1 MNANVTATIEAHRA
15 RLKSLAVDG
24 GAIAYLEEGPA
35 NGEVVLLLHGMPT
48 SSWLWR
54 KVAPGLVS
62 AGLRVVAPD
71 LLGYGASDKPAD
83 PALYEIPR
91 QADRVVALLDA
102 LGIGRATLV
111 VHDLGGAWG
120 FELADRA
127 PERISRL
134 VVLNTAAYRDG
145 FNPPTIVRIVGSPI
159 GPLMLRMM
167 RSRGLGIPMLASL
180 FRQFTGD
187 PSVVTPEMVRGYWL
201 PLHEGTTRPFRQFVT
216 SFEYTFGNLERWA
229 AALRRL
235 TVPALVIW
243 GGKDRVLNAEK
254 QSRQFARDLAI
265 PPDRIVVLAD
275 ANHFLQEDR
284 GPEVADRI
292 AAFVA
297 AT

>member
-1 MNANVTATIEAHRA
+1 MTATTPATIEAHRA
-15 RLKSLAVDG
+15 RLKSLTVDG
-24 GAIAYLEEGPA
+24 GAIAYLDEGPGDA
-35 NGEVVLLLHGMPT
+35 EAVLLLHGMPT

-54 KVAPGLVS
+54 KVVPGLAS

-71 LLGYGASDKPAD
+71 LLGYGASHKPAD
-83 PALYEIPR
+83 RALYEVPR
-91 QADRVVALLDA
+91 QADRLVALLDA
-102 LGIGRATLV
+102 LGIERATVV

-134 VVLNTAAYRDG
+134 VVLNAAAYRDG
-145 FNPPTIVRIVGSPI
+145 WNPPTIVRILGSPI
-159 GPLMLRMM
+159 GPFMLRMM

-180 FRQFTGD
+180 LRQFTGD

-216 SFEYTFGNLERWA
+216 SFEYTFGNLGRWA

-235 TVPALVIW
+235 TVPAMVVW
-243 GGKDRVLNAEK
+243 GGKDRILNAEK
-254 QSRQFARDLAI
+254 QIRQFAQDLAI

>member
-1 MNANVTATIEAHRA
+1 MTATVPATIEAHRA

-24 GAIAYLEEGPA
+24 GAIAYLEEGPGD
-35 NGEVVLLLHGMPT
+35 GEVVLLLHGMPT

-54 KVAPGLVS
+54 KVVPGLAS

-83 PALYEIPR
+83 PAFYEIPR

-102 LGIGRATLV
+102 LGIRRATIV
-111 VHDLGGAWG
+111 VHDLGGSWG

-145 FNPPTIVRIVGSPI
+145 FNPPTVVRILGGPI

-167 RSRGLGIPMLASL
+167 RSRSLGIPMLASL

-229 AALRRL
+229 AALRL
-235 TVPALVIW
+235 PL
-243 GGKDRVLNAEK
+243 
-254 QSRQFARDLAI
+254 
-265 PPDRIVVLAD
+265 
-275 ANHFLQEDR
+275 
-284 GPEVADRI
+284 
-292 AAFVA
+292 
-297 AT
+297 